1 MFCWKCG
8 KELSENARF
17 CTQCGAPADNAEGV
31 LQTAVQIE
39 ETAQF
44 DTFSHNVEAS
54 ASGETVQI
62 SVTEPAEETSQGVES
77 AGTDKSTEII
87 ANPDNMS
94 APVTEAQPDESA
106 AASAPDLIIR
116 KKRISITG
124 NRLLINGI
132 YYRKKDSRR
141 FKKKKGQ
148 LSVPLSYV
156 SAVSVQ
162 HTPCAGRIIAS
173 ILLFAIFT
181 AGTAI
186 SGFFCRQ
193 SWNQL
198 KEPYQQERIQELED
212 ILDRLASSDASQ
224 LDDLESQLQSAVTE
238 LTLVTEQLE
247 ELKEQRREELLHTAI
262 TDPSFDTHA
271 LLSIDFFADAY
282 QQYLEDLLDAFL
294 NDSLIHDWLYPYY
307 AYSMELG
314 SNRYIENEL
323 YFYTVSDADSIFS
336 YETENPKTLLQNAY
350 NYDLDRHI
358 YYTGRIY
365 ITASD
370 FLNRVLN
377 VPDYVANGAVF
388 VKAYGGTPYPAN
400 MHVPGW
406 SNADYA
412 EFWRDAPSYFDSSDP
427 VWIYYDLSAENFNI
441 DWGNLASEQAFYDAY
456 LKFMDT
462 IAPDLGVF
470 DMVTY
475 SAGDDS
481 YGGMYYEITGRE
493 ASVTEIVTYYIEEHP
508 EYLEE
513 IGLDPAAQ
521 LSSYD
526 EQLTTLEENIEE
538 LTDFVA
544 ELTNEQNELAAF
556 FDSADSVRAEHG
568 RLMADAGSRGERLV
582 QNLAIFGSIFVL
594 LLLMAIIS
602 LIVSIRLVKKPKHLM
617 LLELTDGTEA
627 AFSISF
633 CSKKKLQEL
642 QDRLTRESIYTPL

>member
-1 MFCWKCG
+1 MFCWNCG
-8 KELSENARF
+8 KELSEDSRF
-17 CTQCGAPADNAEGV
+17 CTQCGTPAVNAEGASHQPSTV
-31 LQTAVQIE
+31 DEEVQIE
-39 ETAQF
+39 ETSQP
-44 DTFSHNVEAS
+44 NE
-54 ASGETVQI
+54 
-62 SVTEPAEETSQGVES
+62 SV
-77 AGTDKSTEII
+77 
-87 ANPDNMS
+87 
-94 APVTEAQPDESA
+94 
-106 AASAPDLIIR
+106 AASAQPEIPAAPMPAESAPAPDLAVR
-116 KKRISITG
+116 KKRITVTG
-124 NRLLINGI
+124 DRLLINGT
-132 YYRKKDSRR
+132 YYRKKDHRL
-141 FKKKKGQ
+141 KKKKGQ
-148 LSVPLSYV
+148 LGIPLSYI

-173 ILLFAIFT
+173 VLLFAVFT

-186 SGFFCRQ
+186 SGFFGWQ

-224 LDDLESQLQSAVTE
+224 LNDLVPQLQSAVTE
-238 LTLVTEQLE
+238 LTLATEQLG
-247 ELKEQRREELLHTAI
+247 ELQEQRRQELLHTAI
-262 TDPSFDTHA
+262 TDPSFDTGA
-271 LLSIDFFADAY
+271 LLSTDFFADAY
-282 QQYLEDLLDAFL
+282 RQYLEDLFDAFL

-323 YFYTVSDADSIFS
+323 YFYNVTDAGSIFS
-336 YETENPKTLLQNAY
+336 SETENPKALLQNTY

-370 FLNRVLN
+370 FLNRVLC
-377 VPDYVANGAVF
+377 VPDYVANSAVF
-388 VKAYGGTPYPAN
+388 VKAYGGNPDPAK
-400 MHVPGW
+400 MQVPGW

-412 EFWRDAPSYFDSSDP
+412 EFWRDAPSYYDSPDP
-427 VWIYYDLSAENFNI
+427 VWISYGLSAENFDI
-441 DWGNLASEQAFYDAY
+441 DWGNLANEQAFYNAY
-456 LKFMDT
+456 LRFMDT

-493 ASVTEIVTYYIEEHP
+493 ASVTEIVTCYIEKHP

-521 LSSYD
+521 PSSYD
-526 EQLTTLEENIEE
+526 EQLTALEKDIEE
-538 LTDFVA
+538 LNDLVA
-544 ELTNEQNELAAF
+544 ELTNERNELAAF
-556 FDSADSVRAEHG
+556 FDSADSVQAEYD
-568 RLMADAGSRGERLV
+568 RLMTDARNRRERLV
-582 QNLAIFGSIFVL
+582 QNLVIFGSIFIL
-594 LLLMAIIS
+594 LLLMALIS
-602 LIVSIRLVKKPKHLM
+602 LIAFIRLVKKPKHLM

-633 CSKKKLQEL
+633 CSKKKLKEL
-642 QDRLTRESIYTPL
+642 QDRMSSHSPDERTSETAQSNIMTD